1 MPSLTPQPQQITV
14 GARVRL
20 KGLQAKPEL
29 NGREGL
35 CKGYRPDTTRWTI
48 CLDPDGAEV
57 AIKVPNLDLVQPVAQ
72 ATKGNTTANVTPSQA
87 DTTVKAEK
95 RALTIEEVLAGL
107 DKLLSQLDSTR
118 GSILDAMVYCMEH
131 EAQHATPMTRR
142 LLVALAEPGLSTEA
156 VLARLFVI
164 SDVLHN
170 SGCRRGNGGAKF
182 GANLQ
187 DLLPEAFE
195 KLGRLWLGNIE
206 GVVERVRGEET
217 VCNLLKIWED
227 WSIFPTT
234 FAKGLEAL
242 LMAPIVDTSAK
253 DAANEP
259 DALLRQKLMQ
269 WFSGV
274 NQAQLPY
281 ACRMRGLAGKSLSTV
296 ACRVRLCHFERYW
309 HLCTGMDVRLHS
321 LQGASYL
328 NGCIGVLQDWQNA
341 SGRWNVRLRS
351 GEVKALKRQN
361 LFAEKCEDAVGGEGT
376 AVSSAAPAEP
386 PPDPLDGE
394 PLTAAEWAAVKAS
407 LVAEEKARRKSLQ
420 GRPDLGG
427 RIHRPK
433 EPKKSSWTQVWD
445 GGSEAP
451 RAVNPADFVPR
462 AEGTWTT
469 VSTDSYQDPDE
480 GSSAFKYFKQRSSI
494 SRRFDE
500 GADEDTPTAP
510 SSKRLRSEYSRV
522 NTEENRS
529 VFVEP

>member
-1 MPSLTPQPQQITV
+1 VQKV
-14 GARVRL
+14 L
-20 KGLQAKPEL
+20 KALEA
-29 NGREGL
+29 
-35 CKGYRPDTTRWTI
+35 C
-48 CLDPDGAEV
+48 
-57 AIKVPNLDLVQPVAQ
+57 
-72 ATKGNTTANVTPSQA
+72 
-87 DTTVKAEK
+87 
-95 RALTIEEVLAGL
+95 RAYPPIYV
-107 DKLLSQLDSTR
+107 
-118 GSILDAMVYCMEH
+118 
-131 EAQHATPMTRR
+131 
-142 LLVALAEPGLSTEA
+142 
-156 VLARLFVI
+156 
-164 SDVLHN
+164 
-170 SGCRRGNGGAKF
+170 
-182 GANLQ
+182 
-187 DLLPEAFE
+187 
-195 KLGRLWLGNIE
+195 
-206 GVVERVRGEET
+206 
-217 VCNLLKIWED
+217 
-227 WSIFPTT
+227 
-234 FAKGLEAL
+234 KGLESLVFAHVGF
-242 LMAPIVDTSAK
+242 ITAK
-253 DAANEP
+253 DAGNEP
-259 DALLRQKLMQ
+259 DEGLRQKILR
-269 WFSGV
+269 WFSGMS
-274 NQAQLPY
+274 QSELPY
-281 ACRMRGLAGKSLSTV
+281 ACQQRGLAGKVLTSTKL
-296 ACRVRLCHFERYW
+296 CRARVCHFERYW

-361 LFAEKCEDAVGGEGT
+361 LFAEKCEDVVGGEGT
-376 AVSSAAPAEP
+376 AVSSAAPAAP

-451 RAVNPADFVPR
+451 RPVNPADFVPR

-469 VSTDSYQDPDE
+469 VSTDSYQDTDE